1 MADESGVFGVNR
13 TLQMTINPVGDPEMQ
28 IYTSTP
34 KSFIVTNNFPYTP
47 TIPTVLFNPRTGY
60 IKVTSTT
67 DSCKIVVVNGDGTI
81 HYRDNTQMAEFH
93 NLSGLCKVTILRHNY
108 KPYLVDIDLNN
119 PGTIPITGTL
129 GLNVDQS
136 SDNLIINV
144 YRYTNGIVSE
154 TEVHDNENMS
164 EWTLSVTNAITNEHK
179 CQMTS
184 QESSCNISTTGWSS
198 GIYVI
203 RATQGMYSCYSKIII
218 R

>member
-1 MADESGVFGVNR
+1 MADESTDFGVNR

-34 KSFIVTNNFPYTP
+34 KSFVVNNFPYAP

-81 HYRDNTQMAEFH
+81 HHRDSTRIAEFY

-108 KPYLVDIDLNN
+108 IPYLADIDLDD
-119 PGTIPITGTL
+119 PGTGPISGPL
-129 GLNVDQS
+129 ALNVGQTA
-136 SDNLIINV
+136 DNLLISL
-144 YRYTNGIVSE
+144 YRETNGIISE
-154 TEVHDNENMS
+154 TGVQDNESMG
-164 EWTLSVTNAITNEHK
+164 EWTLSVTNAITNERK
-179 CQMTS
+179 CQVTL
-184 QESSCNISTTGWSS
+184 QESSCDMSTSGWSS

-203 RATQGMYSCYSKIII
+203 SANKGNETATCKIFISK
-218 R
+218 